1 MNLSIINEWTHRQ
14 RSCEKISSEN
24 RLVHSKISQ
33 FNSHKVKSTL
43 PSTHFRTTYGLNL
56 MKWISENSPKASV
69 ALCNAA
75 MESVSFIVHLFHHH
89 IQTHVSSFIS
99 ADAMSEHK
107 NSVDAS
113 NGRHIHRQRYRREI
127 GKWSLYFGLASAHSR
142 YAVCNPNHITVRA
155 RSPTRS
161 IVIPMNGFN
170 WIV

>member
-1 MNLSIINEWTHRQ
+1 MNERIGAQ
-14 RSCEKISSEN
+14 RSRENISNEN

-43 PSTHFRTTYGLNL
+43 PSTHFRTTYVLNW
-56 MKWISENSPKASV
+56 MKWVSENSPKTSV

-75 MESVSFIVHLFHHH
+75 MEIVSFIVHLFHHH

-99 ADAMSEHK
+99 ADVRSEHK

-113 NGRHIHRQRYRREI
+113 NVRHIHRQRYRREI

-142 YAVCNPNHITVRA
+142 YVICNPNHITVRA